1 MAAFRTLVSVDF
13 NGIVMFDP
21 DRLRAFYG
29 GSIAEGTNLFRR
41 YTITDEGDRVLAEG
55 LIVPVLAIT
64 DAGYPVTVRLS
75 SDPSEACSEIIVE
88 NGVYPLRVDKRL
100 VVADLS
106 VIREWIDDADW
117 IDVPAEP
124 GCYGVTIVG
133 SRRVEGGRIE
143 DHRYEFVLD
152 PRAQLPLSTADLG
165 KNMQLLY

>member
-1 MAAFRTLVSVDF
+1 MAFRTLVSVDF

-29 GSIAEGTNLFRR
+29 GTIVEGTNLFAS
-41 YTITDEGDRVLAEG
+41 YTTTDEGDLVLAEG

-75 SDPSEACSEIIVE
+75 SEPSDACGEIVVE

-100 VVADLS
+100 VIADLS
-106 VIREWIDDADW
+106 VIREWIDEVDW
-117 IDVPAEP
+117 IDVPAQP
-124 GCYGVTIVG
+124 GCYAVTIVG
-133 SRRVEGGRIE
+133 SRHVAGGCIE
-143 DHRYEFVLD
+143 DHRYESVLE
-152 PRAQLPLSTADLG
+152 PRAQLPALTADVG